1 MAGFDNHIATDYVM
15 RLLQTAQ
22 EQGCDTDALLQELS
36 ITPAELDSGRYFS
49 AVKYGQLYQKVMWL
63 MQDECFGMMSG
74 GRVRI
79 GSFRLLCLTVIHC
92 DNLRQAII
100 RAAEFSEICRGFR
113 IRSQLDMV
121 VPEAGEPQVGQR
133 VRLRM
138 VGIEGM
144 DEAEFDQLMAQP
156 NADQIRTSLAVWHR
170 FNCWLIGQEI
180 PLLSI
185 SFSFKC
191 PELFAELAEISPSDV
206 HFDADFNGFE
216 FDAKYLDSRVIQN
229 AQSLDDFIRT
239 APYHLVVHDSA
250 GTSLR
255 AKVRTILSRDVSDAM
270 PGAESVASQ
279 LNLSVTTLRRHL
291 QKEETSFQKIK
302 DECRLEAA
310 IHYLGCQDLT
320 NSTIAERLGFD
331 EASAFF
337 RAFKK
342 WTGLTPGEYRKQL
355 LEVTA

>member
-1 MAGFDNHIATDYVM
+1 MTGFDNYIATDYVL

-22 EQGCDTDALLQELS
+22 EQECDTDSLLQELS
-36 ITPAELDSGRYFS
+36 IDRSELETGRFFS
-49 AVKYGQLYQKVMWL
+49 AVKYGQLYQKIMWR

-74 GRVRI
+74 GRVRM
-79 GSFRLLCLTVIHC
+79 GSFRLMCLTVIHC

-113 IRSQLDMV
+113 IRAELV
-121 VPEAGEPQVGQR
+121 HLEGQR
-133 VRLRM
+133 VQLRM
-138 VGIEGM
+138 KGIDGVSAE
-144 DEAEFDQLMAQP
+144 EFDALMSQG

-170 FNCWLIGQEI
+170 FNCWLTGQEI

-185 SFSFKC
+185 NFKFDRT
-191 PELFAELAEISPSDV
+191 ESFAELAEISSTSV
-206 HFDADFNGFE
+206 NFGQDFNGLE
-216 FDAKYLDSRVIQN
+216 FDAKYLDSRIIQN
-229 AQSLDDFIRT
+229 PQSLDDFLRM
-239 APYHLVVHDSA
+239 APYHLVINDSA
-250 GTSLR
+250 ATSLR
-255 AKVRTILSRDVSDAM
+255 SKVRTILSRDVSDLM
-270 PGAESVASQ
+270 PSAEAVATQ

-291 QKEETSFQKIK
+291 QKEDTSFQRIK

-310 IHYLGCQDLT
+310 IHYLGCPDLT
-320 NSTIAERLGFD
+320 NTTIAERLGFD

-355 LEVTA
+355 VEAAG